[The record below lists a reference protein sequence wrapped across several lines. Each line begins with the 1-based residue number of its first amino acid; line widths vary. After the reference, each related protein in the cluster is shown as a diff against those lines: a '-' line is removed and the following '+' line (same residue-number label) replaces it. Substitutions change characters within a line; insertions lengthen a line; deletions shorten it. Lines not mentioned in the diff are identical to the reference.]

1 MNQLLDGRS
10 FAKGEA
16 VVVLPQHLTFE
27 ISGVDRQAWLH
38 AFLAQRIMGLA
49 AGESTEALM
58 LDATGHVQL
67 AWRVFEG
74 ENSTWMFAAP
84 NALYA
89 ECATSDAFEAWLR
102 ANVFRKKVVIANRSD
117 EFAVVARN
125 DRAGISL
132 GAGISAGAAG
142 STGAEPQASTV
153 VWQDPWP
160 AEIAGGVRYS
170 KTPLAALGRE
180 YHMSESLVPVAEVAG
195 VTGVASSVAA
205 HGARVAGLPVVGV
218 EALTALRIAAHRPS
232 QLAEVD
238 AKTLPHE
245 LDWLSTGVHLSKGC
259 YRGQETVAKVHNLGH
274 PPRRLVLLQLDGS
287 GHFLPEVG
295 DPVFVLGDERQR
307 GVITSTAHHYDM
319 GPIALAV
326 INRVT
331 DPAATLV
338 VQSGNETISA
348 TQEVIVPTDAGSANP
363 RPRKSLLNGH
373 G

>member
-10 FAKGEA
+10 FAAGES
-16 VVVLPQHLTFE
+16 VVVLPPHLIFE

-67 AWRVFEG
+67 AWRVFET

-84 NALYA
+84 NALYG

-102 ANVFRKKVVIANRSD
+102 ANVFRKKVVIANRSA
-117 EFAVVARN
+117 EFVVVARN
-125 DRAGISL
+125 DRAGVS
-132 GAGISAGAAG
+132 SA
-142 STGAEPQASTV
+142 EV

-160 AEIAGGVRYS
+160 AEVAGGVRYS
-170 KTPLAALGRE
+170 KTPLAALARN
-180 YHMSESLVPVAEVAG
+180 YHVSESLVAPQPGAG
-195 VTGVASSVAA
+195 VGAVPGSIIGAVLGMPAVAA
-205 HGARVAGLPVVGV
+205 

-295 DPVFVLGDERQR
+295 DPVFVLGDDRRR
-307 GVITSTAHHYDM
+307 GVVTSTAHHFDM

>member
-1 MNQLLDGRS
+1 MLNPLLEQRA
-10 FAKGEA
+10 FAAGEA
-16 VVVLPQHLTFE
+16 VVLLPQHMIFE

-74 ENSTWMFAAP
+74 PDSTWMFARP
-84 NALYA
+84 SELYE
-89 ECATSDAFEAWLR
+89 ECASAEAFEAWLR
-102 ANVFRKKVVIANRSD
+102 RNVFRKKVVIANHSA

-125 DRAGISL
+125 GIAGEYL
-132 GAGISAGAAG
+132 GIDGA
-142 STGAEPQASTV
+142 TV

-160 AEIAGGVRYS
+160 AEVAGSVRYS
-170 KTPLAALGRE
+170 KTPLAALARGYRL
-180 YHMSESLVPVAEVAG
+180 SESLVPVVAVAG
-195 VTGVASSVAA
+195 LAGGASVLN
-205 HGARVAGLPVVGV
+205 GLPVVGAD
-218 EALTALRIAAHRPS
+218 ALTGLRIAAHRPS
-232 QLAEVD
+232 QQAEVD

-295 DPVFVLGDERQR
+295 DPVFVQGDDRQR
-307 GVITSTAHHYDM
+307 GVITSTAQHFEM

-331 DPAATLV
+331 DPAAILV
-338 VQSGNETISA
+338 VTSGNETIAA
-348 TQEVIVPTDAGSANP
+348 TQEIIVPTDAGAANP